1 LRALSRLDGRAFYKI
16 IVPLTYEIMKV
27 GRMERFNND
36 QVSAAVWLALSVIIC
51 LAALRYDL
59 GTLAS
64 PGTGFMPFLAG
75 LAMVLLSVIGLGYG
89 TMRRIQGAG
98 WKPPL
103 RGLRWEKPLLVL
115 AALFAYSL
123 LLNPLGF
130 SLGTALFI
138 GFLLRAVK
146 PQKWV
151 VVICGSLL
159 TAFGAYGVFELW
171 LKAQLPKG
179 PWGF

>member
-1 LRALSRLDGRAFYKI
+1 
-16 IVPLTYEIMKV
+16 MK
-27 GRMERFNND
+27 RFNND
-36 QVSAAVWLALSVIIC
+36 QVSAAVWLAIGAIVC

-75 LAMVLLSVIGLGYG
+75 LAMVLLAFIGLVYG
-89 TMRRIQGAG
+89 TLRQREGAG

-103 RGLRWEKPLLVL
+103 RGLRWGKSLLVL
-115 AALFAYSL
+115 AALFAYAL
-123 LLNPLGF
+123 LLSPLGF
-130 SLGTALFI
+130 CLCTALFI
-138 GFLLRAVK
+138 GFLLRTVK
-146 PQKWV
+146 PQKWFV
-151 VVICGSLL
+151 VVCGSIL
-159 TAFGAYGVFELW
+159 TSLGAYGVFELW